1 MQKNERVKLVSDLL
15 VQTGSAH
22 HTFERK
28 VLSGE
33 RDEQWFDWYT
43 DYLIGHGL
51 DNLLGNEVASDLLS
65 RLLLES
71 AEETR
76 RNRAK
81 TTWAQFTAR
90 KIVNHLP

>member
-1 MQKNERVKLVSDLL
+1 MQKSERVKLVSDLL
-15 VQTGSAH
+15 VQTDSAH

-28 VLSGE
+28 VLNGE
-33 RDEQWFDWYT
+33 RDEQWSDWYT

-76 RNRAK
+76 RNRIK
-81 TTWAQFTAR
+81 TTWVQFTAR
-90 KIVNHLP
+90 KIVKHLP

>member
-15 VQTGSAH
+15 TQTDSAH

-28 VLSGE
+28 VLNGE
-33 RDEQWFDWYT
+33 RDEQWSDWYT

-76 RNRAK
+76 RKRTK
-81 TTWAQFTAR
+81 TTWAQFAAR
-90 KIVNHLP
+90 KIVKHLP